1 MQQNIS
7 TKCKTIQTN
16 INIILLNEGVP
27 TDLLPDIDVITED
40 S

>member
-1 MQQNIS
+1 MQQNIC